1 VSTFPEIFIQIY
13 RQTNQL
19 KLPKPSISVT
29 PSGQVT
35 WGQSISITCSLTTQY
50 SGGYFDLEKTSSSFH
65 LVQSARSASATFSMA
80 EVTLDNEGVYRCRY
94 LVRDSGS
101 DIISPL
107 SDPLTVSVTGKN
119 IHLKVQNPE
128 LALAARLRIFN
139 LFLILPQKAQMFQ
152 HFHIQSNR
160 VSFRSLHLRQ
170 VSDIRIKVVQCQ
182 GCYV

>member
-128 LALAARLRIFN
+128 LAFLYYGIDIIALVSLGSIILFCCVSTTWYRLDSTRLG
-139 LFLILPQKAQMFQ
+139 LFVFP
-152 HFHIQSNR
+152 
-160 VSFRSLHLRQ
+160 
-170 VSDIRIKVVQCQ
+170 
-182 GCYV
+182 

>member
-1 VSTFPEIFIQIY
+1 M
-13 RQTNQL
+13 
-19 KLPKPSISVT
+19 T

-128 LALAARLRIFN
+128 LALSGTRVKSSWFHVVETWQ
-139 LFLILPQKAQMFQ
+139 LFPEVVWTVFISTMFC
-152 HFHIQSNR
+152 F
-160 VSFRSLHLRQ
+160 FFLHD
-170 VSDIRIKVVQCQ
+170 SDFKCSSSK
-182 GCYV
+182 CL